1 MGPDTGF
8 GIRDT
13 GQAMLSHDL
22 IGTICALTAALF
34 WGSGD
39 FTGGWATR
47 RTSQFHVLV
56 ISALSGITVL
66 LLSATL
72 WRESWPSTST
82 VVWAALAGISGTV
95 GIAALYHALSLG
107 RAASVAPTA
116 AVVSVVL
123 PVIFSAFTEGWPTVE
138 RLAGFVLAFFGI
150 WLVCKPS
157 AGRGVSRPELG
168 AAVLAGI
175 GFAGFF
181 ILIAQV
187 EPGAVFGPL
196 IVTRSVELTIA
207 VMLLRARG
215 SYLPRLKA
223 HPAALLAGLL
233 DAGGNVFYLL
243 AQGLTRL
250 DVAVVLSSLYPL
262 TTVLLARFIL
272 KEKITRVQWIGAL
285 GCLLAIEL
293 ILI

>member
-1 MGPDTGF
+1 
-8 GIRDT
+8 
-13 GQAMLSHDL
+13 MLSQDL
-22 IGTICALTAALF
+22 LGIISASTAALF

-56 ISALSGITVL
+56 VSALSGIAVL
-66 LLSATL
+66 LLSASL
-72 WRESWPSTST
+72 WRESWPSAAT
-82 VVWAALAGISGTV
+82 VAWAALAGISGTV
-95 GIAALYHALSLG
+95 GIAALYHALSVG
-107 RAASVAPTA
+107 HAASVAPTA

-123 PVIFSAFTEGWPTVE
+123 PVLFGGFTQGWPEATK
-138 RLAGFVLAFFGI
+138 LAGFVLALFGI
-150 WLVCKPS
+150 WLICKPS
-157 AGRGVSRPELG
+157 AGGRGTPRPGLG

-181 ILIAQV
+181 VLIAQV

-196 IVTRSVELTIA
+196 IITRSVELAIA
-207 VMLLRARG
+207 LLLLRARG
-215 SYLPRLKA
+215 SSLPGLSTN
-223 HPAALLAGLL
+223 PAALVAGLL

-262 TTVLLARFIL
+262 ATVLLARLIL
-272 KEKITRVQWIGAL
+272 KEEITREQWIGAAV
-285 GCLLAIEL
+285 CLLAIEL
-293 ILI
+293 IVI

>member
-1 MGPDTGF
+1 
-8 GIRDT
+8 
-13 GQAMLSHDL
+13 MLSRDL
-22 IGTICALTAALF
+22 IGTLSALTAALF

-56 ISALSGITVL
+56 VSALSGIAVL
-66 LLSATL
+66 LLSASL
-72 WRESWPSTST
+72 WRESWPSTGT
-82 VVWAALAGISGTV
+82 VGWAALAGISGTV

-107 RAASVAPTA
+107 HAASVAPTA

-123 PVIFSAFTEGWPTVE
+123 PVIFSGFTEGWPKAP
-138 RLAGFVLAFFGI
+138 RLAGFVLALFGI

-157 AGRGVSRPELG
+157 AGGGASRPGLG
-168 AAVLAGI
+168 AAVLAGV

-181 ILIAQV
+181 VLIAQV
-187 EPGAVFGPL
+187 EAGAVFGPL
-196 IVTRSVELTIA
+196 IVARSVELMIA
-207 VMLLRARG
+207 VLLLRARG
-215 SYLPRLKA
+215 SSLPRLRS
-223 HPAALLAGLL
+223 HPAALVAGLL

-250 DVAVVLSSLYPL
+250 DIAVVLSSLYPL

-272 KEKITRVQWIGAL
+272 KQKIMRVQWIGAAV
-285 GCLLAIEL
+285 CLLAIEL
-293 ILI
+293 IVI

>member
-1 MGPDTGF
+1 MFSD
-8 GIRDT
+8 
-13 GQAMLSHDL
+13 DL
-22 IGTICALTAALF
+22 IGIISALTAALF

-47 RTSQFHVLV
+47 RASRFHVLV
-56 ISALSGITVL
+56 ASALSGIIVL
-66 LLSATL
+66 LLSASL

-82 VVWAALAGISGTV
+82 VAWAALAGISGTV

-123 PVIFSAFTEGWPTVE
+123 PVIFSGVTEGWPE
-138 RLAGFVLAFFGI
+138 AARLAGFVLAFFGI

-157 AGRGVSRPELG
+157 AARGVSRPAQG

-181 ILIAQV
+181 VLIAQV

-196 IVTRSVELTIA
+196 IVARSVELTIA
-207 VMLLRARG
+207 VLLLRARG
-215 SYLPRLKA
+215 LSLPRLRA
-223 HPAALLAGLL
+223 HPAALVAGLL
-233 DAGGNVFYLL
+233 DAGGTVFYLL

-272 KEKITRVQWIGAL
+272 KEKVTRMQWIAAL
-285 GCLLAIEL
+285 VCLLAIEL
-293 ILI
+293 IVI